1 MLWVGGHIMVQGA
14 HDLGWHAP
22 YDLIHALEHPV
33 AGVAV
38 VGGFLAWLVDT
49 LCSAVIGLA
58 WGLVILAVVGP
69 LLKVLP
75 FGKAKGGH
83 DEHAETIRAEAPGP
97 EKHDA

>member
-1 MLWVGGHIMVQGA
+1 VQGV

-33 AGVAV
+33 AGVAI

-58 WGLVILAVVGP
+58 WGLVVLAVVGP

-75 FGKAKGGH
+75 FGKAKGSH
-83 DEHAETIRAEAPGP
+83 DEGAVKEQTDSHQP
-97 EKHDA
+97 ERHEG